1 MKTIKI
7 IINAEYIN
15 YLQGYKQQVPQE
27 INFGNMKNMRNM
39 RNMLNIQFEK
49 QYTIYVLL
57 VYAEYA
63 K

>member
-1 MKTIKI
+1 
-7 IINAEYIN
+7 
-15 YLQGYKQQVPQE
+15 
-27 INFGNMKNMRNM
+27 M